1 MSSSTDYFNFM
12 QQLEAIQHR
21 LVVLQERL
29 EVEGECHSE
38 FRAEL
43 SNELKILLQ
52 MFQSI
57 QALSSQLSKPEQLQN
72 LQRSLQEK
80 ELLLREVH
88 HRIRNNFQIVLSLLD
103 IQALQSG
110 DTQTQ
115 TLLRD
120 NQNRIRS
127 IALVH
132 EKLSRSEF
140 VTINLGEYVQELTE
154 TLVRS
159 YAIRLGQVTLRTEID
174 ANITVSPERI
184 MPIGLIL
191 NELITNALKHG
202 VGNESGEIE
211 VTLTMTPEGQ
221 AILAVSNTGR
231 SFPHPSELMPNSFGL
246 HLITNLLQQIDGTL
260 SYPDSGVPSGNS
272 NRIQISFDVW
282 N

>member
-1 MSSSTDYFNFM
+1 M

-21 LVVLQERL
+21 LVALQERL
-29 EVEGECHSE
+29 EVEGECHSA

-43 SNELKILLQ
+43 SNEFKTLLQ

-57 QALSSQLSKPEQLQN
+57 QALSSQFARPEQIQN

-103 IQALQSG
+103 IQALQSS
-110 DTQTQ
+110 DTNTQ

-140 VTINLGEYVQELTE
+140 VTINLGEYVQELAE

-174 ANITVSPERI
+174 ANITISPERI

-202 VGNESGEIE
+202 VGNEPGEIE
-211 VTLTMTPEGQ
+211 VMLTMTSEQQ
-221 AILAVSNTGR
+221 AILAVSNTGQP
-231 SFPHPSELMPNSFGL
+231 FPHPSELMPNSFGL

-260 SYPDSGVPSGNS
+260 SYPNSGAPPGSS
-272 NRIQISFDVW
+272 NRIQVSFDVS